1 MMMMMMMMLD
11 KKVTEAISKE
21 ASIGVAMLGEV
32 DHHQQLEKVF
42 HQRKMKSDLAE
53 RKLYKV
59 CPTYV

>member
-32 DHHQQLEKVF
+32 DHHQQLEDEK
-42 HQRKMKSDLAE
+42 
-53 RKLYKV
+53 
-59 CPTYV
+59 